1 MLDPG
6 RRIVRGTGRA
16 PQGAHLAD
24 LLHRPA
30 RRGARTGV
38 GVCPARR
45 SPERRSD
52 SSCRGTDAHGPPV
65 VRARSRLAR
74 ATGLTRVTVADLVEP
89 LLTEGLLAEV
99 GQQQGGVG
107 KPGTLI
113 RLSTDAYRILA
124 VDLTD
129 DRLMRGAVL
138 DLGGSIVAR
147 RNRALAT
154 VGEEAVCDLIEF
166 CEALVADANRP
177 VLGLGIASPGIIDP
191 DGTVL
196 DAPGRGWRDL
206 PLAARASSALH
217 VPVHVAND
225 ANASALGDL
234 TFGKGSAGGQLI
246 QGHRF
251 AAGEL
256 GHVTAVD
263 PGVDVRSDLGQP
275 ERCVCG
281 RLGCLETVASLPAL
295 RRRTAG
301 LDPAGIDEVLTAAG
315 TLLGVVLSPVVSA
328 LNVADVVL
336 GGPATPL
343 AGPFI
348 RALRDALARRTLPT
362 ISGSVCV
369 RMSTLGED
377 AALAGAAVLVLAGE
391 LGVT

>member
-234 TFGKGSAGGQLI
+234 TFGKGSAGGLLYLTIGQGLGAGIVVDGQLI

-263 PGVDVRSDLGQP
+263 PGVDVRSDMGQP

-295 RRRTAG
+295 
-301 LDPAGIDEVLTAAG
+301 
-315 TLLGVVLSPVVSA
+315 
-328 LNVADVVL
+328 
-336 GGPATPL
+336 
-343 AGPFI
+343 
-348 RALRDALARRTLPT
+348 
-362 ISGSVCV
+362 
-369 RMSTLGED
+369 
-377 AALAGAAVLVLAGE
+377 
-391 LGVT
+391 

>member
-1 MLDPG
+1 MTG
-6 RRIVRGTGRA
+6 GIVLRQQSKVLPRHARA
-16 PQGAHLAD
+16 HN
-24 LLHRPA
+24 
-30 RRGARTGV
+30 
-38 GVCPARR
+38 
-45 SPERRSD
+45 
-52 SSCRGTDAHGPPV
+52 
-65 VRARSRLAR
+65 RALVLRELFHNGEMSRAALAR

-234 TFGKGSAGGQLI
+234 TFGKGSAGGLLYLTIGQGLGAGIVVDGQLI

-301 LDPAGIDEVLTAAG
+301 LDPARTDEVLTAAG